1 MPRRG
6 GTPQE
11 EIREGTGREPVRG
24 EDETQR
30 RQEGTPQRRVM
41 IAAESPAA
49 GGGRLD
55 PTTGETP
62 EETIRLL
69 MQRVSLLEAEA
80 VTSERY
86 GTRRTSGPR
95 YSTSSITS
103 EVETSSRQRPKL
115 EKPLSFEGDYSPVQN
130 VLNWVSSVEKY
141 LTICQTDEDQFT
153 PYARTY
159 MGLTV
164 QSWMDAAFGDRTPHW
179 SELVTALKK
188 RYLPVDHE
196 DRLEQKFES
205 VSQKST
211 LTEYVEQFQRLD
223 AAMTNSDL
231 KVRETRKIR
240 QFIKGLSQVEDR
252 RFILQQK
259 CNTMQDVYE
268 EVTIL
273 RQAKVMARGRESEEG
288 RRKSKRLSKL
298 EGKAKQDAWEKGLCL
313 GCGSKDHFI
322 NKCPTT
328 KKFERTLK
336 RMEKYSSKKKPK
348 PGQRRYNKMS
358 RGEDQGSEEDSS
370 DSSDESSSSSEE
382 EDQEDT
388 DPKEEGSGNQEPGA

>member
-6 GTPQE
+6 ATPQE
-11 EIREGTGREPVRG
+11 EIREEGGREPPRM
-24 EDETQR
+24 EDEPPR
-30 RQEGTPQRRVM
+30 RQEVTPTRRVM
-41 IAAESPAA
+41 MAGDSPAA
-49 GGGRLD
+49 GGRTDATL
-55 PTTGETP
+55 GETP

-86 GTRRTSGPR
+86 GTRRTTGPR
-95 YSTSSITS
+95 YSTMSTTS

-115 EKPLSFEGDYSPVQN
+115 EKPLSFDGDYSPVQN

-141 LTICQTDEDQFT
+141 LRICQTDEDQFT

-164 QSWMDAAFGDRTPHW
+164 QSWMDAAYGDTTPAW
-179 SELVTALKK
+179 DDLVQALKK

-205 VSQKST
+205 ISQKST

-336 RMEKYSSKKKPK
+336 RMEKYSSKKKHK
-348 PGQRRYNKMS
+348 PGQRKYNKMS
-358 RGEDQGSEEDSS
+358 RGDDKGSEEESS
-370 DSSDESSSSSEE
+370 DSSEESDTSSDED
-382 EDQEDT
+382 DQEET
-388 DPKEEGSGNQEPGA
+388 DSKEEGSGNQEPGV